1 MVQNVDFKEIRV
13 TFPYNSSF
21 IKILKQLMDKSGIL
35 KKNFAFE
42 IKKPR
47 KDQELPVLL
56 SKEEISRLLFEVT
69 NINITTR
76 TAERVSDIKPVCGDI

>member
-1 MVQNVDFKEIRV
+1 MKF
-13 TFPYNSSF
+13 YYG
-21 IKILKQLMDKSGIL
+21 GIL

-42 IKKPR
+42 IKRPR
-47 KDQELPVLL
+47 KDQKLPVVL

-76 TAERVSDIKPVCGDI
+76 TAERVFEQACEKAGIAERFKQNKKSI